1 MVCAMSVGLPV
12 SCFGRSLSDLSSEV
26 ATAPAFLTAC
36 VEMNHDCK
44 KIEMKKSPADQ
55 AGLVLFR

>member
-44 KIEMKKSPADQ
+44 KNRDEKKP
-55 AGLVLFR
+55 G